1 MRLDN
6 QTSTHIGTVA
16 PPSNEPHINKRSQLL
31 RHHLI
36 RDRDR

>member
-1 MRLDN
+1 MHLDN

-16 PPSNEPHINKRSQLL
+16 PLSNGPHINKRSQLL
-31 RHHLI
+31 RPLLI

>member
-1 MRLDN
+1 MPLDN
-6 QTSTHIGTVA
+6 QTSTQIGTVA
-16 PPSNEPHINKRSQLL
+16 PLSNEPHIKKRSQLL